1 MEKDFSKYSDSEL
14 ALIVAEKGKHSEK
27 ASMEVYKRY
36 ATGINAYCTKILND
50 RIIAEDIFQETFIKF
65 YESVNPKLNTN
76 IAGFLVTIAR
86 NLCLNYKRNRKNKV
100 DITELDFI
108 AYDTQNYDNVQL
120 LEFVNTAVELL
131 DDEYKEALILREYN
145 NLEYDEIAD
154 ILKITT
160 INAKTRVCRAK
171 KKVKDLLKPYL
182 KEIMNLE

>member
-1 MEKDFSKYSDSEL
+1 MMQKDFSTYNDADL
-14 ALIVAEKGKHSEK
+14 ALIISERGMHSER
-27 ASMEVYKRY
+27 AFMEVYKRY

-50 RIIAEDIFQETFIKF
+50 KIISEDIFQETFIKF
-65 YESVNPKLNTN
+65 YESVNPQINTN

-100 DITELDFI
+100 DITEMEFL
-108 AYDTQNYDNVQL
+108 AYETQSYDSVQM
-120 LEFVNTAVELL
+120 LEFVNTAVDLL

-145 NLEYDEIAD
+145 NMEYEEIAK
-154 ILKITT
+154 ILNITI

-182 KEIMNLE
+182 NEILS